1 MKKKKVFSILS
12 STAIFL
18 SLYSAPTASAN
29 SQTINELEQ
38 EKQELNQQQD
48 NIRGNIND
56 AEKKM
61 ESLDSERQQLSDD
74 IAEIQ
79 TNIDNV
85 IDQIEEQEEE
95 IARLEEE
102 INKLNDEIE
111 ALEDKIEKRSVAL
124 ASQARRVQTSGS
136 PENIVDVI
144 LSAESLTDLV
154 GAMEVINLL
163 VDNNNSV
170 MEDQISDQKA
180 VEEKAESV
188 RVAKEDSAEVKQEME
203 INRNNL
209 VAQRMELDN
218 KIQIV
223 AENYDLTSSERESLL
238 GKQEAIAAQT
248 SEIDGQ
254 IEEERARIAAEEK
267 ARKEREAEARR
278 IAKAEAEAEAE
289 AEAQRKAEREAEQ
302 KAAEQKEVQTASSSQ
317 SAAPSSSSS
326 SNSNSSSNSSSNSN
340 SNSNSGSSSNSNSG
354 SSSSS
359 NSGNSSNSNS
369 GGWTRPASGPVTSEY
384 GYRVHPVHGTGRLHA
399 GIDIGGGGPITAAKS
414 GTVVSASYHYSLGY
428 NVLIDHGGGIRTRY
442 GHMTSNLRVAPGQ
455 SVSAGQQIGTMGTT
469 GTSTGVHLHFEIHQN
484 GRPVNP
490 RGFMGF

>member
-85 IDQIEEQEEE
+85 IGQIEEQEEE

-289 AEAQRKAEREAEQ
+289 AQRKAEREAQ
-302 KAAEQKEVQTASSSQ
+302 QKEVQTASSSQ

-384 GYRVHPVHGTGRLHA
+384 GYRAHPVYGTGRLHA

-442 GHMTSNLRVAPGQ
+442 GHMTSSLRVAPGQ